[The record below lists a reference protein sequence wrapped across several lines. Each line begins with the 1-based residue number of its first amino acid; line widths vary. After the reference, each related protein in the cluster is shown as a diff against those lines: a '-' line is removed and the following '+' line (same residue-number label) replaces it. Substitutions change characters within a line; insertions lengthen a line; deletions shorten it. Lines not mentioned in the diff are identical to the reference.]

1 MACMGVQRCLY
12 CVWIPGSIRHFSVE
26 YNHEFF
32 LKQIVP
38 RCNQFLAL
46 VDSPSVTK
54 LPPFPKGKKDE
65 TEQMMYKYFPDCDPM
80 SIDRTFRSSMSEV
93 ERQVLLQVNYC
104 P

>member
-1 MACMGVQRCLY
+1 MACMGIQRCLY
-12 CVWIPGSIRHFSVE
+12 VVWIPGSIRHFSVE

-46 VDSPSVTK
+46 VDSPNMTK
-54 LPPFPKGKKDE
+54 VPGFPKGKKDE
-65 TEQMMYKYFPDCDPM
+65 TVQMMYKFFPDCDPM
-80 SIDRTFRSSMSEV
+80 SIDRSFRSSMSEV